1 MSSITIDKLKK
12 DLRNQFEI
20 VLNTGKELIIRDKG
34 KEVVMLPLS
43 EFNSLKETAYLLASD
58 KNRKHLSKSL
68 RQAKK
73 GQVVKVDL
81 SNLK

>member
-1 MSSITIDKLKK
+1 MPSVTIDQLRK

-34 KEVVMLPLS
+34 KQAVMMPLS
-43 EFNSLKETAYLLASD
+43 ELNSLKETAYLLASD
-58 KNRKHLSKSL
+58 KNRRHLSRSL

-81 SNLK
+81 SGLK